1 MDYFWMDTC
10 EIHNSDF
17 FRGEE
22 LGGRGIVVDRLIFT
36 VYLLYI
42 LNNINILCIKNMNKI
57 KIK

>member
-1 MDYFWMDTC
+1 MDTC

-17 FRGEE
+17 FQGEE
-22 LGGRGIVVDRLIFT
+22 LGGWGIVVDRLIFI